1 MPGPLAGYRVVDLST
16 MISGPMA
23 TMLLGD
29 QGADVIKV
37 EAPGSA
43 RDGISATFATTNRN
57 KRSIVLDLKD
67 RAGRETFD
75 ALVATADVFV
85 QNFRPGVAE
94 RMGIGEA
101 SLRALRPDLV
111 YVSICGFGET
121 GPYARKRVY
130 DPLIQAL
137 SGLATIQGD
146 RGVGRPR
153 MVRLIVPD
161 KVTALTAAQAITAA
175 LLARERTGEGQH
187 VRLSM
192 IDAMVALAW
201 PEGMAGLTFVEG
213 EKEIPR
219 NALAQDLVYETA
231 DGWMTAGAVS
241 DSEWQGLARALEH
254 PEWLEDDRCDAGGAR
269 GLCEGATRPDGGG
282 PQDTHD
288 SRVARTPGR
297 RGGSLCP
304 DPPPLRDREASTDPR
319 ERAARGERASGG
331 RPDPATAPGRPLRP
345 YPGRNR
351 APGAHVGRAYAGDPV
366 RARTRDEGVPGRR
379 SNVWQRRLI
388 ARASR
393 VHIGLR
399 GLSTRYS
406 PDRDHRSST
415 DVTDTVIDDSARKGR
430 KR

>member
-37 EAPGSA
+37 EAPGSGDLVRRLGRA

-67 RAGRETFD
+67 GAGREAFD

-101 SLRALRPDLV
+101 RLRALRPDLV

-121 GPYARKRVY
+121 GPYASKRVY

-201 PEGMAGLTFVEG
+201 PEGMAGLTFVDG

-254 PEWLEDDRCDAGGAR
+254 PEWLEDERFVTPAGRVAYAKERLDQTAAVLRTRTTADWLERLDAEQVPCAPILPLSEVVQHPQIRANELLVESEHPVAGRIRQPRPAARFDRTPAGIERPAPTLGEHTR
-269 GLCEGATRPDGGG
+269 EILRELGLATTERPD
-282 PQDTHD
+282 
-288 SRVARTPGR
+288 ARPN
-297 RGGSLCP
+297 SHE
-304 DPPPLRDREASTDPR
+304 DA
-319 ERAARGERASGG
+319 
-331 RPDPATAPGRPLRP
+331 
-345 YPGRNR
+345 
-351 APGAHVGRAYAGDPV
+351 
-366 RARTRDEGVPGRR
+366 
-379 SNVWQRRLI
+379 
-388 ARASR
+388 
-393 VHIGLR
+393 
-399 GLSTRYS
+399 
-406 PDRDHRSST
+406 
-415 DVTDTVIDDSARKGR
+415 
-430 KR
+430 

>member
-37 EAPGSA
+37 EAPGRGDLVRHLGRA

-254 PEWLEDDRCDAGGAR
+254 PEWLEDDRFVTPAGRVAYAKERLDQTAAVLKTRTTAEWLERLDAEEVPCAPILPLSEIVKHPQIRANELLVESEHPAAGRIRQPRPAAR
-269 GLCEGATRPDGGG
+269 FDRTPAGIERPAPTLGEHTQEILCELGLETR
-282 PQDTHD
+282 
-288 SRVARTPGR
+288 
-297 RGGSLCP
+297 
-304 DPPPLRDREASTDPR
+304 E
-319 ERAARGERASGG
+319 
-331 RPDPATAPGRPLRP
+331 
-345 YPGRNR
+345 
-351 APGAHVGRAYAGDPV
+351 
-366 RARTRDEGVPGRR
+366 
-379 SNVWQRRLI
+379 
-388 ARASR
+388 
-393 VHIGLR
+393 
-399 GLSTRYS
+399 S
-406 PDRDHRSST
+406 PDAAATSGSD
-415 DVTDTVIDDSARKGR
+415 A
-430 KR
+430 